1 MGKVAESRR
10 DSEEKRKSVDEKSS
24 LSTSVTEEGK
34 GEILEGN
41 LVEKTTFAFTET
53 GASATTTPNSS
64 SKRLSPL
71 DKLRETL
78 LSFERS
84 LDMLLVDLAKNEE
97 DKSPEDTNDDNQNK
111 SDNKKEENSEEPPT
125 GGPSTSK

>member
-41 LVEKTTFAFTET
+41 LVEETSFVFTET
-53 GASATTTPNSS
+53 GASATATPNSS

-97 DKSPEDTNDDNQNK
+97 DKSPEDTNDDNQKK